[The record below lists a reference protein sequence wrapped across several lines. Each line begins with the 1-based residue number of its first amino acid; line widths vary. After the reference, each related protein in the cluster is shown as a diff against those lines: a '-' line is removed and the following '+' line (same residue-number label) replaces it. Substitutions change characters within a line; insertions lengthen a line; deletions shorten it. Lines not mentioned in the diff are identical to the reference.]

1 MVKKKVKLNIF
12 ADGKVLQMKT
22 SKECKHTEM
31 INLINKFSK
40 VEGYKIIHKNLVYF
54 YTLAVNNLK

>member
-1 MVKKKVKLNIF
+1 
-12 ADGKVLQMKT
+12 MKT
-22 SKECKHTEM
+22 SKESKHTEM